1 MTITMMI
8 ESANEKCYYFFI
20 VITMMMMMII
30 TIIIKRGPTF
40 GDLDFF
46 LTLSVVFSLVVLVDR
61 CVCAC
66 VMIMNDSDD
75 Q

>member
-46 LTLSVVFSLVVLVDR
+46 FDFVGRFQFGRFSRPV
-61 CVCAC
+61 CVCVC
-66 VMIMNDSDD
+66 DD
-75 Q
+75 HE